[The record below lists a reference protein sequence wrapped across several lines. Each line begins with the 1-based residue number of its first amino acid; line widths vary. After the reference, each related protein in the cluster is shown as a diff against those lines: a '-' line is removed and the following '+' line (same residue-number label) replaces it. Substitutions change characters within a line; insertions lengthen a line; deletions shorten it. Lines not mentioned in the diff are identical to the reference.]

1 LREMDFESTASTNS
15 ATPAIW
21 MKKTGSGT
29 YQASEGSVKV
39 MELVNVRIRYK
50 F

>member
-1 LREMDFESTASTNS
+1 
-15 ATPAIW
+15 

-29 YQASEGSVKV
+29 YQASECSVKV
-39 MELVNVRIRYK
+39 MELVNVRILYK

>member
-1 LREMDFESTASTNS
+1 
-15 ATPAIW
+15 